1 MADKFVELL
10 PANDLTVAFIR
21 RAPGAR
27 SVLVAVNTTGGTT
40 TLPMPQPGRIIIA
53 TERTLDSSLAGS
65 LLRLPP
71 FSAAWDVIHNAAQAL
86 GRSL

>member
-1 MADKFVELL
+1 M
-10 PANDLTVAFIR
+10 VAFIR

-27 SVLVAVNTTGGTT
+27 PVLVAVNTTGGTT
-40 TLPMPQPGRIIIA
+40 TLPMSQPGRIIIA

-71 FSAAWDVIHNAAQAL
+71 FSAAWVAL
-86 GRSL
+86 E